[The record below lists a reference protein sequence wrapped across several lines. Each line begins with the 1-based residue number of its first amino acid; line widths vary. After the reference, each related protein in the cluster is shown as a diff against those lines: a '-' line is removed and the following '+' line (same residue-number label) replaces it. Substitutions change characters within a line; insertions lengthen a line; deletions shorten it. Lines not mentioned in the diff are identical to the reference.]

1 MNNKRTNYIIVIF
14 NIMIAIAFFTL
25 LFSAELMTSSMM
37 TGNNEAKSA
46 YGNAVDILLNNIHI
60 IIPVVYG
67 GVGILNI
74 VCSFQNKQNKKL
86 CFWYLVFGLYYIW
99 AVVEVIM
106 SISRMDDSIIEW
118 SNRILLGAVPI
129 LLAIINIILIKK
141 HKPKVIQLISYVA
154 VIILGTLILLD
165 IIGAYWNIIAI
176 VMQLI
181 YIHYQEKTI
190 QESRT
195 RKIIN
200 IILYYILQGIL
211 AIGFFGIV
219 MYSLFVTLIN
229 DNMWKK
235 ELSRICDNIPA
246 LQGNTIQEIYIPVEK
261 NYKYGFIS
269 ETGEEKILCQYDRVS
284 YFNEIEINDNVY
296 YIAFAKKDDKFYI
309 ISKTNDSIE
318 IDPDLGKLMQTI
330 EKFIWESS
338 IPDENKNSRIAHMT
352 VYQLLSYVITRAEL
366 HMTPQIF
373 ENKEKYIEIDLA
385 SSNSR
390 YYYNTDNYAMMI
402 APTEEDDYFYSDEYE
417 TSSEDVPYR
426 VTIAKKNEGT
436 QSSIVYLPGF
446 YEKSGTLSV
455 LANGYIEF
463 ETEDHTQKGWYD
475 NNGNQITYSGDY
487 DVEYMENDRIIWRK
501 NNETGFD
508 LNNEERFM
516 ITDMNG
522 EILLQT
528 AALEVYNNDTYLVKN
543 SNNKMVLMDKDL
555 KVMTKEYD
563 RILTTLTMDY
573 GVLFS
578 SYNIWDTNMYGKMEF
593 LPWQK
598 LHLSVYH
605 I

>member
-14 NIMIAIAFFTL
+14 NIMIAIAFFSL
-25 LFSAELMTSSMM
+25 LFSAELMISSMM
-37 TGNNEAKSA
+37 TANNEAKSA
-46 YGNAVDILLNNIHI
+46 YGNAVDILLNNIQI

-74 VCSFQNKQNKKL
+74 VCSFQNRQNKKL
-86 CFWYLVFGLYYIW
+86 CFWYLVFGLYYIG

-106 SISRMDDSIIEW
+106 SLSRMDDSIIEWSSFYSCFVYVYKCRMDDSIIEW

-154 VIILGTLILLD
+154 VIILGILILLD

-269 ETGEEKILCQYDRVS
+269 ETGEEKISCQYDRVS

-330 EKFIWESS
+330 EKLS

-352 VYQLLSYVITRAEL
+352 VYQLLSNVITRAEL
-366 HMTPQIF
+366 HMTPQKF
-373 ENKEKYIEIDLA
+373 ENKE
-385 SSNSR
+385 N
-390 YYYNTDNYAMMI
+390 
-402 APTEEDDYFYSDEYE
+402 
-417 TSSEDVPYR
+417 
-426 VTIAKKNEGT
+426 
-436 QSSIVYLPGF
+436 
-446 YEKSGTLSV
+446 
-455 LANGYIEF
+455 
-463 ETEDHTQKGWYD
+463 
-475 NNGNQITYSGDY
+475 
-487 DVEYMENDRIIWRK
+487 
-501 NNETGFD
+501 
-508 LNNEERFM
+508 
-516 ITDMNG
+516 
-522 EILLQT
+522 IL
-528 AALEVYNNDTYLVKN
+528 
-543 SNNKMVLMDKDL
+543 
-555 KVMTKEYD
+555 
-563 RILTTLTMDY
+563 
-573 GVLFS
+573 
-578 SYNIWDTNMYGKMEF
+578 
-593 LPWQK
+593 K
-598 LHLSVYH
+598 L